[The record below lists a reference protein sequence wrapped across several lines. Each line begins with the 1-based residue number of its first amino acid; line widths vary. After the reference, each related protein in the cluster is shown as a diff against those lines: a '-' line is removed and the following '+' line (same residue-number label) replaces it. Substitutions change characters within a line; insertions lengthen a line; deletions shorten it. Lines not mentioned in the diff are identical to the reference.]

1 MTTEEQAQIPDDGSK
16 QLTDLI
22 LKGDHENAA
31 RVAVEVV
38 AKSGSAN
45 DVVDTIADAM
55 NIVSDLHQVERYSV
69 AEVERCENAAEK
81 ALAAVRPRIKIDQRK
96 IKGRVMV
103 GSLLED
109 PHSFDRTLLLTML
122 EIGGFTAIDGGTD
135 LSPEQVAG
143 KVTQYKPDILAVPL
157 ITEVA
162 ARKLVDAN
170 THIQD
175 TGGKLRI
182 IAYGRGARG
191 LKTPPPLDLFPVW
204 QGFWA
209 SLVIQGLEW
218 AWMPGR
224 IKGFHRVHP
233 ERLEGNRGTPSP
245 FQDQG

>member
-22 LKGDHENAA
+22 LKGDHENAS
-31 RVAVEVV
+31 RVAVEIV

-55 NIVSDLHQVERYSV
+55 NIVSDLHEVERYSV
-69 AEVERCENAAEK
+69 GEVEKCENAAEK
-81 ALAAVRPRIKIDQRK
+81 ALAAVRPKIKIDHKK

-122 EIGGFTAIDGGTD
+122 EIGGFNAVDGGTD
-135 LSPEQVAG
+135 LSPEQVAS
-143 KVTQYKPDILAVPL
+143 KVKHQKPDILAVPL
-157 ITEVA
+157 LTETA

-175 TGGKLRI
+175 TGGKLKI
-182 IAYGRGARG
+182 IVYGRGARG
-191 LKTPPPLDLFPVW
+191 LANQKF
-204 QGFWA
+204 A
-209 SLVIQGLEW
+209 VIETDYFSAFSKIAEILISK
-218 AWMPGR
+218 A
-224 IKGFHRVHP
+224 
-233 ERLEGNRGTPSP
+233 
-245 FQDQG
+245 

>member
-1 MTTEEQAQIPDDGSK
+1 MTTEEQAQVPDDGSK

-31 RVAVEVV
+31 RVAVEIV
-38 AKSGSAN
+38 ARTGSAN

-55 NIVSDLHQVERYSV
+55 NIVSDLHEVERYTG
-69 AEVERCENAAEK
+69 AEVEKCENAAELS
-81 ALAAVRPRIKIDQRK
+81 LAAVRPKIKIDHKK

-109 PHSFDRTLLLTML
+109 PHSFDKTLLLTML
-122 EIGGFTAIDGGTD
+122 ETGGFTTIDGGSD

-143 KVTQYKPDILAVPL
+143 KVKQYKPDILAIPL
-157 ITEVA
+157 ITDVA

-191 LKTPPPLDLFPVW
+191 LLGQKFAL
-204 QGFWA
+204 
-209 SLVIQGLEW
+209 LETDSFSTFSKI
-218 AWMPGR
+218 AE
-224 IKGFHRVHP
+224 ILISKA
-233 ERLEGNRGTPSP
+233 
-245 FQDQG
+245 